1 MNSKIRTAKNQRSGD
16 ASIINS
22 ITYSRHFTEDR
33 GHRGIGKNVIEM
45 ALRYGD
51 YEYCNKAKGYYFS
64 DRSLRKMKDDGIE
77 QNQIDSYDKRRNI
90 RIIISMDGNVI
101 TAMYANNSRCRVN
114 RKTQGWKR
122 K

>member
-1 MNSKIRTAKNQRSGD
+1 MNSKIRTSHNDSNAC
-16 ASIINS
+16 AAITNS
-22 ITYSRHFTEDR
+22 LAYSRHFIEDR
-33 GHRGIGKNVIEM
+33 GHRGIDKNVIEM

-64 DRSLRKMKDDGIE
+64 DRSLRKMKLDGID
-77 QNQIDSYDKRRNI
+77 QNQIDSYDKKRNI
-90 RIIISMDGNVI
+90 RIIISMDGTVI
-101 TAMYANNSRCRVN
+101 TAMYANNSRSRVK